1 MSIGPVPWGPGGWSE
16 EWRVGVG
23 VADDA
28 KASNKETLFFSLH
41 LGGLSHMYH

>member
-1 MSIGPVPWGPGGWSE
+1 MSIGPVPWGSGGWSE

-28 KASNKETLFFSLH
+28 KASTFFSLH